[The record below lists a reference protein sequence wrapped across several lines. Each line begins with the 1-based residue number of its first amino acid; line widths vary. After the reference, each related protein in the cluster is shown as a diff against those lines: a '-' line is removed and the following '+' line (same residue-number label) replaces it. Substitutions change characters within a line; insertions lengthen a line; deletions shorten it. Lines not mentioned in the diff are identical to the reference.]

1 MRFTE
6 EEYKEL
12 CSRMNKPREVSLVDT
27 SSGTKESKYH
37 NRKADYYDPKT
48 GETITFDSEKER
60 DYYLLLKDRE
70 RRGEIK
76 DLKRQVTIEIQ
87 RAFIDKADKKH
98 RAINYIADFT
108 YYDLKDYSI
117 HYIDVKG
124 YKTEVYRIKKKLLA
138 YRNII
143 IEEV

>member
-1 MRFTE
+1 MRLTE
-6 EEYKEL
+6 EEYKALIDQRLKVAEKTN
-12 CSRMNKPREVSLVDT
+12 R
-27 SSGTKESKYH
+27 ESKYH
-37 NRKADYYDPKT
+37 NRKVSYYDPVTK
-48 GETITFDSEKER
+48 ETITFDSEKER
-60 DYYLLLKDRE
+60 DYYLILKDRQ

-87 RAFIDKADKKH
+87 RAFIDKVDKKH
-98 RAINYIADFT
+98 RAIKYIADFT
-108 YYDLKDYSI
+108 YYDLKDYQI

>member
-27 SSGTKESKYH
+27 SSGPKESKYH

-70 RRGEIK
+70 RRGEIRY
-76 DLKRQVTIEIQ
+76 LNRQFEIEIQ
-87 RAFIDKADKKH
+87 PAFTDIKGTKIRAIKYKADF
-98 RAINYIADFT
+98 YF
-108 YYDLKDYSI
+108 YDRSLESWRV
-117 HYIDVKG
+117 IDVKG
-124 YKTEVYRIKKKLLA
+124 YKTEIYKLKKKLLA
-138 YRNII
+138 YRGII

>member
-1 MRFTE
+1 MRLTE

-27 SSGTKESKYH
+27 SSGPKESKYH
-37 NRKADYYDPKT
+37 NRKADYRDPKT

-70 RRGEIK
+70 RRGEIRY
-76 DLKRQVTIEIQ
+76 LNRQFEIEIQ
-87 RAFIDKADKKH
+87 PAFTDIKGTKIRAIKYKADF
-98 RAINYIADFT
+98 YF
-108 YYDLKDYSI
+108 YDRSLETWRV
-117 HYIDVKG
+117 IDVKG
-124 YKTEVYRIKKKLLA
+124 YKTEIYKLKKKLLA
-138 YRNII
+138 YRGII

>member
-1 MRFTE
+1 MRLTE

-27 SSGTKESKYH
+27 SSGPKESKYH
-37 NRKADYYDPKT
+37 NRKADYRDPNT

-70 RRGEIK
+70 RRGEIRY
-76 DLKRQVTIEIQ
+76 LNRQFEIEIQ
-87 RAFIDKADKKH
+87 PAFTDKKGTKIRAIKYKADF
-98 RAINYIADFT
+98 YF
-108 YYDLKDYSI
+108 YDRSLESWRV
-117 HYIDVKG
+117 IDVKG
-124 YKTEVYRIKKKLLA
+124 FKTEVYRLKKKLLA
-138 YRNII
+138 YRGIY

>member
-1 MRFTE
+1 MRLTE

-27 SSGTKESKYH
+27 SSGPKESKYH
-37 NRKADYYDPKT
+37 NRKADYRDPKT

-70 RRGEIK
+70 RRGEISH
-76 DLKRQVTIEIQ
+76 LQRQVTIYIQPRFETPSGEKIREITY
-87 RAFIDKADKKH
+87 KADF
-98 RAINYIADFT
+98 AYI
-108 YYDLKDYSI
+108 DLSDGNTHI
-117 HYIDVKG
+117 IDVKG
-124 YKTEVYRIKKKLLA
+124 FKTEVYRLKKKLLA
-138 YRNII
+138 YRGIY

>member
-1 MRFTE
+1 MRLTE

-27 SSGTKESKYH
+27 SSGKKKAKYH
-37 NRKADYYDPKT
+37 NRKADYRDPKT

-70 RRGEIK
+70 RRGEINC
-76 DLKRQVTIEIQ
+76 LNRQFEIVIQ
-87 RAFIDKADKKH
+87 PAFTDIKGTKIRAIKYKADF
-98 RAINYIADFT
+98 YF
-108 YYDLKDYSI
+108 YDRSLESWRV
-117 HYIDVKG
+117 IDVKG
-124 YKTEVYRIKKKLLA
+124 YKTEIYKLKKKLLA
-138 YRNII
+138 YRGII

>member
-1 MRFTE
+1 MRLTE

-27 SSGTKESKYH
+27 SSGPKESKYH
-37 NRKADYYDPKT
+37 NRKADYRDPKT

-70 RRGEIK
+70 RRGEIRY
-76 DLKRQVTIEIQ
+76 LNRQFEIEIQ
-87 RAFIDKADKKH
+87 PAFTDIKGTKIRAIKYKADF
-98 RAINYIADFT
+98 YF
-108 YYDLKDYSI
+108 YDRSLGSWRV
-117 HYIDVKG
+117 IDVKG
-124 YKTEVYRIKKKLLA
+124 YKTEIYKLKKKLLA
-138 YRNII
+138 YRGII